1 MNTIQLVIFDM
12 DGLMFE
18 TGRLAYRA
26 YLKSAE
32 EHDFE
37 LIHGLLL
44 FDREKRSRDSSRNER
59 VVRRCPCRPMAGF
72 DEPIQRSHFSRR
84 KKSLQKARFA
94 RFTKGAEAA
103 HLPNRISLLF
113 FPRKNRHLF

>member
-37 LIHGLLL
+37 LIHDVYYYLTG
-44 FDREKRSRDSSRNER
+44 KRDSSRNER